1 MTDPYLERVKKIVLD
16 TLESYPVTIYLFGSF
31 SRGEA
36 HALSDIDIAIEPLG
50 HLPPGVLPRLRE
62 ALEEST
68 IPRMIEIVDLRDADP
83 EFCDRI
89 QKEGVI
95 WSASTND

>member
-1 MTDPYLERVKKIVLD
+1 MTDQYLERVKKLVLD
-16 TLESYPVTIYLFGSF
+16 TLESYPVTVYLFGSH
-31 SRGEA
+31 SRGDT
-36 HALSDIDIAIEPLG
+36 HPLSDIDIAIEPLG
-50 HLPPGVLPRLRE
+50 PLPSGVLPRLRE

-68 IPRMIEIVDLRDADP
+68 IPRMIEIVDFRDADP

-89 QKEGVI
+89 RKEGVI